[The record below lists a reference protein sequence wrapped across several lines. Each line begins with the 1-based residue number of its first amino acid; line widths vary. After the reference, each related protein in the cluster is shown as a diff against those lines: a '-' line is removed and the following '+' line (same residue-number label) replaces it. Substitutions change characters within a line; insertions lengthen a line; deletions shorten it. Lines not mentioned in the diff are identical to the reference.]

1 MRQVYVQT
9 ELAGLP
15 EVVTRD
21 HSAPAGKEFQL
32 FLDVCK
38 SLKFS

>member
-15 EVVTRD
+15 EEVTRD
-21 HSAPAGKEFQL
+21 HSAPAGKQI
-32 FLDVCK
+32 
-38 SLKFS
+38 